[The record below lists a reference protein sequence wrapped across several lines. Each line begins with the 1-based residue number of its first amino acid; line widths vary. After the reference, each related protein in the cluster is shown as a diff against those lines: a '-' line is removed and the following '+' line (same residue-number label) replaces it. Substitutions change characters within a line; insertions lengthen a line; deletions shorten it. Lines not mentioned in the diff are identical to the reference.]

1 MQICISKT
9 NVYGVPYVPGAVLSV
24 KIKANFLNQATRKK
38 KFFFELG
45 GHGNSHQ
52 PPEKMWVTSKPLG
65 FASDSLDSVKV
76 SPAWG
81 VQNVGNFIVYVL
93 QSNTESSLY
102 CDAVVFQLFQ
112 VAQEF
117 PRK

>member
-1 MQICISKT
+1 MYANMYIQNQRVWSA
-9 NVYGVPYVPGAVLSV
+9 YVPGAVLSV

-38 KFFFELG
+38 NFFF

-76 SPAWG
+76 SPVWG
-81 VQNVGNFIVYVL
+81 VQNVGNFVVYVL
-93 QSNTESSLY
+93 QSNTER
-102 CDAVVFQLFQ
+102 QL
-112 VAQEF
+112 VL
-117 PRK
+117 